1 MQEMIIIPSSTWQNM
16 LWIALY
22 FLIAWVLTRISG
34 NVAKKF
40 FSLNG
45 LTPRDRRPSPERTQ
59 TLQSLSTSLIN
70 TFLFLL
76 AGLLSLSR
84 FVSVSTLVW
93 MIGLFSAAF
102 GIAARPMVSDV
113 LAGISFLFQE
123 TFDIGEKVEFFLTGG
138 NIQGVIEEVNL
149 TSTIV
154 RAPTGEQFTLPNG
167 EIRVVR
173 NFSRGK
179 YSQITITLFVTP
191 ADLNRALEILK
202 PLGEESFHELSDLV
216 EPWQVISTSNLTGS
230 KVELTIL
237 ARAALGKGPEL
248 KFQLIP
254 LIQERLKRENISL
267 LD

>member
-1 MQEMIIIPSSTWQNM
+1 MFESIILPSSTWQNL
-16 LWIALY
+16 LWIGLY
-22 FLIAWVLTRISG
+22 FFLAWVLTRISG
-34 NVAKKF
+34 KISNKI
-40 FSLNG
+40 FSFSQLA
-45 LTPRDRRPSPERTQ
+45 PRERRPSPERTR
-59 TLQSLSTSLIN
+59 TLQLLTTSLIN
-70 TFLFLL
+70 SFLFLI
-76 AGLLSLSR
+76 AFLLSLSR

-123 TFDIGEKVEFFLTGG
+123 TFDIGEKVEFIITGG

-179 YSQITITLFVTP
+179 YSQTSITLFVMP
-191 ADLNRALEILK
+191 EHLNKALEVLK
-202 PLGEESFHELSDLV
+202 LVGEEFFHELSDLV
-216 EPWQVISTSNLTGS
+216 EPLQVISTSNLAGS

-237 ARAALGKGPEL
+237 ARAALGKGPDL

-254 LIQERLKRENISL
+254 LIQERLKREEIPL

>member
-1 MQEMIIIPSSTWQNM
+1 MLESIIIPKSTWQNL
-16 LWIALY
+16 LWIAVY
-22 FLIAWVLTRISG
+22 FFIAWVLSRLSG
-34 NVAKKF
+34 RFAKKM
-40 FSLNG
+40 FSLTG
-45 LTPRDRRPSPERTQ
+45 FTPRDRRPSPERTR
-59 TLQSLSTSLIN
+59 TLESLSTSLIN

-123 TFDIGEKVEFFLTGG
+123 TFDIGEKVEFILTGS

-191 ADLNRALEILK
+191 DDLNRALEVLK
-202 PLGEESFHELSDLV
+202 PLGEESFHELADLV

-237 ARAALGKGPEL
+237 ARAALGKGPDL
-248 KFQLIP
+248 KFQIIP